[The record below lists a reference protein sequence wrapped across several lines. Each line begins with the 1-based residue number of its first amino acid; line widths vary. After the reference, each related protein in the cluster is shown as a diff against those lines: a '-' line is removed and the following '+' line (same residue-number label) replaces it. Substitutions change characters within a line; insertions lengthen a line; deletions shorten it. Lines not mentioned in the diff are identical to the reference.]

1 MNADISEILKSW
13 DYQSDSLIL
22 RKIAGEDGKGKIQI
36 RINLGILQ
44 METEGRPD
52 GKTPHNSRSLL
63 EYYSSIINEFIERD
77 KNSSNF
83 VLNQDDMVELDE
95 EIMQY
100 YHRRICLFAL
110 GDYTKAKED
119 AKHNLQLMDIIKEHC
134 RDDDYIESHE
144 RFRPF
149 VLMEMARG
157 AGLEN
162 IKIGDYASAMKRV
175 GDVMD
180 MIERFYM
187 ERGVDEDEIQ
197 ESREIRILNKW
208 RSQIHQEWEGGVT
221 EMDEEDYDDDDD
233 EWFDDLDFDFPDY
246 DED

>member
-22 RKIAGEDGKGKIQI
+22 RKIAGEDGKEKIQI